1 MADRSVEIVM
11 LVEDNPSH
19 ARLIT
24 RALERSTRVGRVI
37 HLSDGEMALDY
48 FFRRGAFANDEEVVT
63 PSVILLD
70 LRLPKVDG
78 LEVLRQLKEDESTRR
93 IPVVVLTTSSSPDDV
108 DAAYDDH
115 VNSYLV
121 KPPAFQ
127 DLVELMEQ
135 VRTYWAVLNERS
147 GGGRS

>member
-1 MADRSVEIVM
+1 MAGSLETVV

-24 RALERSTRVGRVI
+24 RALEQSTQVDRVI

-48 FFRRGAFANDEEVVT
+48 FFRRGPFENEETVV
-63 PSVILLD
+63 PSVVLLD
-70 LRLPKVDG
+70 LRLPKLDG
-78 LEVLRQLKEDESTRR
+78 LEVLRQLKANEATRR
-93 IPVVVLTTSSSPDDV
+93 IPVVVLTTSGSREDL
-108 DAAYDDH
+108 DAAYDGF

-127 DLVELMEQ
+127 DLVELMGE
-135 VRTYWAVLNERS
+135 VRTYWAVLNKQP
-147 GGGRS
+147 GGKE